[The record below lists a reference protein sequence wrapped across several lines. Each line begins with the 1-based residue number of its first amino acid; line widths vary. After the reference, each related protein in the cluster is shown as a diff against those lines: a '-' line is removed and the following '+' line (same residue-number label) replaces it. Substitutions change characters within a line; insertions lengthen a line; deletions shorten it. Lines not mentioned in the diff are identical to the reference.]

1 MNCRKCGS
9 LRVTRRRA
17 GFFICQL
24 CGVQPGRANYDR
36 LGNIPPVKTEAPSA
50 AASALPYDFAEP
62 RRRLIAAYATPK
74 ELPNE
79 H

>member
-17 GFFICQL
+17 GFFICQH
-24 CGVQPGRANYDR
+24 CGVQPSRSNFDR
-36 LGNIPPVKTEAPSA
+36 FGNIRPDETEAPSA
-50 AASALPYDFAEP
+50 AASPLPYEFAEP
-62 RRRLIAAYATPK
+62 RRRLIAVYATPK